1 MIVRLMIDKSK
12 IVKPPKG
19 MNPSDMAIFIK
30 IDSHVELANVCSVV
44 SVPKAQTAKE
54 CQDPDIK
61 ARNICSLMVSQ
72 KGILKLRK
80 H

>member
-19 MNPSDMAIFIK
+19 MNPNSLAVFLK
-30 IDSHVELANVCSVV
+30 INSYVEIADVCSVV

-54 CQDPDIK
+54 CQDVEVK
-61 ARNICSLMVSQ
+61 ARNICSLKVSN
-72 KGILKLRK
+72 KGVLKLRK